1 MRCVSIKLR
10 CVSIKLT
17 FWNTHIKDN
26 TSASQISNHTQV
38 FRGSKDNKKKQSPKS
53 GTNWFL
59 FTKLHSGQ
67 SKTQNKNDVPSIPKG
82 SNFITISTTLY
93 NIYLS

>member
-26 TSASQISNHTQV
+26 TGASQISNHTQV
-38 FRGSKDNKKKQSPKS
+38 FRGSKDNKKNKAQKVALTDFYSQNYIQDKAKPK
-53 GTNWFL
+53 TKMMFL
-59 FTKLHSGQ
+59 LSLKGQ
-67 SKTQNKNDVPSIPKG
+67 I
-82 SNFITISTTLY
+82 L
-93 NIYLS
+93 